1 MPNAATGSHS
11 IIRRMSLERPR
22 ARESI
27 AVSEDKDAELA
38 LRRHIDE
45 VEELIERGY
54 ISEAREG
61 FSKLRRNIIEA
72 EDNLGIRDDIFS
84 RIASRYYA
92 LGAKLYP

>member
-1 MPNAATGSHS
+1 
-11 IIRRMSLERPR
+11 MSLERPR

-61 FSKLRRNIIEA
+61 FSKLRGNIIEA